1 MAGQTLIDEVRVDL
15 TNTRVSAA
23 TGGLPGRYAS
33 ALFELAVES
42 DLLTKVESD
51 LGQLRTA
58 LQESHEFARL
68 TTSPVIG
75 RTDAAAAL
83 AALADRLGLQD
94 LTRRFLGVLAGNGR
108 LAALPDIIAQFQVL
122 LSAHRGA
129 AIATVVSARPLS
141 DRQTDQLVAK
151 LKARTG
157 RDITLDRRIDPAL
170 LGGLVVRIGS
180 EQIDSSIRTRLDRL
194 GQQMKG

>member
-1 MAGQTLIDEVRVDL
+1 MDL

-33 ALFELAVES
+33 ALFELAV
-42 DLLTKVESD
+42 DANQLDAIDAD
-51 LGQLRTA
+51 LGRLRAA
-58 LQESHEFARL
+58 LQESREFTQL
-68 TTSPVIG
+68 TTSPIVG
-75 RTDAAAAL
+75 RSTAATTL
-83 AALADRLGLQD
+83 AALAERLGLQD

-108 LAALPDIIAQFQVL
+108 LAALPDVIARFQVM

-129 AIATVVSARPLS
+129 SIATVISARPLS
-141 DRQTDQLVAK
+141 DSQTAQLIAK

-157 RDITLDRRIDPAL
+157 RDITLDRRIDPEL
-170 LGGLVVRIGS
+170 LGGLVVRIGP